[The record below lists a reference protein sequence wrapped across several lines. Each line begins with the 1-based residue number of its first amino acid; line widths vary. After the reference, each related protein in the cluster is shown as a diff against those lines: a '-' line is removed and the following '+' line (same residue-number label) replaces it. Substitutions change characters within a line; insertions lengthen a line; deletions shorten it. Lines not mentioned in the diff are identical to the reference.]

1 MKNAVEKALINS
13 HSYSEYRRV
22 VSDLLFEGKSTGNE
36 QSEDLI
42 NYTNLNETRMN
53 RLDKTIQIPEE
64 NVLKMQTLKKEYI
77 WLILAE
83 GWCADGAQLLPIFNK
98 MANASDKIESKIV
111 FRDENEDLMNLFL
124 TNNARAIPK
133 LIVIEKETGKV
144 CDDWGPRPQDATEL
158 IKNYKEKF
166 GVVDATAKSDLQMWY
181 FHDKGLSTQNELI
194 NLMLDLE

>member
-1 MKNAVEKALINS
+1 MKTVVEKALFNS
-13 HSYSEYRRV
+13 HTYSEYRKV
-22 VSDLLFEGKSTGNE
+22 VSDLLLEGKSTGNI

-53 RLDKTIQIPEE
+53 RLDKTIRVPEE
-64 NVLKMQTLKKEYI
+64 NILKLQTLKKEYI

-83 GWCADGAQLLPIFNK
+83 GWCADGAQLLPVFNK
-98 MANASDKIESKIV
+98 IANASDKIESKIV

-124 TNNARAIPK
+124 INNGKAIPR

-144 CDDWGPRPQDATEL
+144 CGNWGPRPQEANAL

-166 GVVDATAKSDLQMWY
+166 GVVDATAKANLQLWY
-181 FHDKGLSTQNELI
+181 LHDKGLSTQEEII
-194 NLMLDLE
+194 NLMQTL